1 MQFKRH
7 NQISSWKRIQNFHL
21 MFKWSNFSESLLV
34 RSVYLITIPIVLV
47 QIIGIVIFFE
57 LHWDLVLKRSAQSI
71 SNEIK
76 ILEMQKD
83 SSSINN
89 YANTLQI
96 IRTDNLDISEA
107 EEVTN
112 WIFKKRMNY
121 SLNQISGD
129 FQVLQNQNH
138 FIFFDKKKLE
148 YFYLVPKKRVET
160 KTVAGFFLWTI
171 AVSVILSLI
180 SYLFIKKQIQPLKR
194 LGIITRS
201 FGRGIETPNL
211 KPTGSSE
218 VRGLIKDFNNMHN
231 NINSTLD
238 NQRNMLAGI
247 SHDLKTPLT
256 RINLM
261 IDEINNETLR
271 NSISQN
277 ISDMNIMLN
286 HYLDFIKNEKNENL
300 DEINTSNFIS
310 NIAQNYQKLEVLVNN
325 ENKIFIRKNQITR
338 AVMNI
343 LDNADKFA
351 EKIFISSNLINNK
364 WEIDIEDNGPG
375 TTLSQEELIRPFVKG
390 SDQLNQGTGLGLS
403 IVQKLIKLNNG
414 ELNFQKSSHG
424 GLKVSVILQI

>member
-1 MQFKRH
+1 M
-7 NQISSWKRIQNFHL
+7 L
-21 MFKWSNFSESLLV
+21 KWSNFSESLLV

-47 QIIGIVIFFE
+47 QILGIVIFFE

-76 ILEMQKD
+76 ILELQKD
-83 SSSINN
+83 SPSIDN

-96 IRTDNLDISEA
+96 IRTDNFDINKA
-107 EEVTN
+107 EKVSN
-112 WIFKKRMNY
+112 WIFKKRMKN
-121 SLNQISGD
+121 SLVQISGN
-129 FQVLQNQNH
+129 FEVLQNQNH

-160 KTVAGFFLWTI
+160 KTVGGFFLWTI
-171 AVSVILSLI
+171 AVSIILSLI

-231 NINSTLD
+231 NINTTLD

-261 IDEINNETLR
+261 IEEINSETLK

-277 ISDMNIMLN
+277 ISEMNIMLN

-300 DEINTSNFIS
+300 DEINTSKFIS
-310 NIAQNYQKLEVLVNN
+310 NLAQNYPKLEILSNS
-325 ENKIFIRKNQITR
+325 ERQIFIRKNQITR
-338 AVMNI
+338 ALMNI

-351 EKIFISSNLINNK
+351 EKIFISSNFFNNNWK
-364 WEIDIEDNGPG
+364 IEIEDNGPG
-375 TTLSQEELIRPFVKG
+375 TNLSQEELIRPFVKG

-403 IVQKLIKLNNG
+403 IVQKLLKLNNG
-414 ELNFQKSSHG
+414 ELNFQRSSHG
-424 GLKVSVILQI
+424 GLKVSVVLQF

>member
-1 MQFKRH
+1 
-7 NQISSWKRIQNFHL
+7 
-21 MFKWSNFSESLLV
+21 MFKWKNFSESLLV

-47 QIIGIVIFFE
+47 QIIGIIIFYE

-76 ILEMQKD
+76 ILEMKKD
-83 SSSINN
+83 SPSINN

-96 IRTDNLDISEA
+96 IRTDNLDFSKT

-112 WIFKKRMNY
+112 WIFKKRMKN
-121 SLNQISGD
+121 SLNQLSGN
-129 FQVLQNQNH
+129 FEVLQNQTH
-138 FIFFDKKKLE
+138 FIFFDKKKLKF
-148 YFYLVPKKRVET
+148 FYLVPKKRVET
-160 KTVAGFFLWTI
+160 KTVGGFFLWTI
-171 AVSVILSLI
+171 AVSIILSLI

-261 IDEINNETLR
+261 IEEINNETLK

-277 ISDMNIMLN
+277 ISEMNIMLN

-300 DEINTSNFIS
+300 DEINTSDFIS
-310 NIAQNYQKLEVLVNN
+310 NLTQNYPKLQILNN
-325 ENKIFIRKNQITR
+325 ISNQIFIRKNQITR
-338 AVMNI
+338 AIMNI

-351 EKIFISSNLINNK
+351 EKIFISSNILNNNWK
-364 WEIDIEDNGPG
+364 IEIEDNGPG
-375 TTLSQEELIRPFVKG
+375 TNLSQEQLIRPFVKG

-424 GLKVSVILQI
+424 GLKVTVILQI

>member
-1 MQFKRH
+1 M
-7 NQISSWKRIQNFHL
+7 I
-21 MFKWSNFSESLLV
+21 KWSNFSESLLV

-47 QIIGIVIFFE
+47 QIIGIIIFFE

-83 SSSINN
+83 SPSLNN

-96 IRTDNLDISEA
+96 IRTDNVDITKA
-107 EEVTN
+107 KEVSN
-112 WIFKKRMNY
+112 WIFKKRMRN
-121 SLNQISGD
+121 SLRQISKNYE
-129 FQVLQNQNH
+129 VLQDKNY
-138 FIFFDKKKLE
+138 FIFFDKKNSE
-148 YFYLVPKKRVET
+148 YFYLIPRKRVET
-160 KTVAGFFLWTI
+160 KTVSGFFLWTI
-171 AVSVILSLI
+171 AVSIILSII

-261 IDEINNETLR
+261 IEEINNEVLKD
-271 NSISQN
+271 SISQN
-277 ISDMNIMLN
+277 ISEMNIMLN
-286 HYLDFIKNEKNENL
+286 HYLDFIKNEKSENL
-300 DEINTSNFIS
+300 DEINTESFIS
-310 NIAQNYQKLEVLVNN
+310 KISQNYEKLEVLSNH
-325 ENKIFIRKNQITR
+325 ENQIFIRKNQITR

-351 EKIFISSNLINNK
+351 KKVYLRSYFVNNK
-364 WEIDIEDNGPG
+364 WILEVEDDGPG
-375 TTLSQEELIRPFVKG
+375 TTLSQEQLIRPFVKG
-390 SDQLNQGTGLGLS
+390 SEQLNQGTGLGLS

-414 ELNFQKSSHG
+414 ELNFQKSSYG
-424 GLKVSVILQI
+424 GLKVSIILKV

>member
-1 MQFKRH
+1 
-7 NQISSWKRIQNFHL
+7 
-21 MFKWSNFSESLLV
+21 MFKWKNFSESLLV

-47 QIIGIVIFFE
+47 QIIGIIIFFE

-76 ILEMQKD
+76 ILEMKKD
-83 SSSINN
+83 SPSINN

-96 IRTDNLDISEA
+96 IRNDSLDFNKT
-107 EEVTN
+107 EEVSN
-112 WIFKKRMNY
+112 WIFKKRMKN
-121 SLNQISGD
+121 SLNQLSGN
-129 FQVLQNQNH
+129 FEVLQNQTH

-148 YFYLVPKKRVET
+148 FFYLVPKKRVET
-160 KTVAGFFLWTI
+160 KTVGGFFLWTI
-171 AVSVILSLI
+171 AVSIILSLI

-261 IDEINNETLR
+261 IEDINSETLK

-277 ISDMNIMLN
+277 ISEMNIMLN

-300 DEINTSNFIS
+300 DEINTSDFIS
-310 NIAQNYQKLEVLVNN
+310 NLTQNYPKLQILINN
-325 ENKIFIRKNQITR
+325 SNQIFIRKNQITR
-338 AVMNI
+338 AIMNI

-351 EKIFISSNLINNK
+351 EKIFISSNILNNTWK
-364 WEIDIEDNGPG
+364 IEIEDNGPG
-375 TTLSQEELIRPFVKG
+375 TNLSQEQLIRPFVKG

-424 GLKVSVILQI
+424 GLKVTVILQI

>member
-1 MQFKRH
+1 
-7 NQISSWKRIQNFHL
+7 
-21 MFKWSNFSESLLV
+21 MFKWKNFSESLLV

-47 QIIGIVIFFE
+47 QIIGIIIFFE

-76 ILEMQKD
+76 ILEMKKD
-83 SSSINN
+83 SHSINN

-96 IRTDNLDISEA
+96 IRTDNLDFSKT
-107 EEVTN
+107 EEVSN
-112 WIFKKRMNY
+112 WIFKKRMKN
-121 SLNQISGD
+121 SLNQLSGN
-129 FQVLQNQNH
+129 FEVLQNQTH

-148 YFYLVPKKRVET
+148 FFYLVPKKRVET
-160 KTVAGFFLWTI
+160 KTVGGFFLWTI
-171 AVSVILSLI
+171 AVSIILSLI

-261 IDEINNETLR
+261 IEEIDSETLK

-277 ISDMNIMLN
+277 ISEMNIMLN

-300 DEINTSNFIS
+300 DEINTSDFIS
-310 NIAQNYQKLEVLVNN
+310 NLTQNYPKLQILNN
-325 ENKIFIRKNQITR
+325 NSNQIFIRKNQITR
-338 AVMNI
+338 AIMNI

-351 EKIFISSNLINNK
+351 EKIFISSNILNNTWK
-364 WEIDIEDNGPG
+364 IEIEDNGPG
-375 TTLSQEELIRPFVKG
+375 TNLSQEQLIRPFVKG

-424 GLKVSVILQI
+424 GLKVTVILQI

>member
-1 MQFKRH
+1 
-7 NQISSWKRIQNFHL
+7 
-21 MFKWSNFSESLLV
+21 MFKWKNFSESLLV

-47 QIIGIVIFFE
+47 QIIGIIIFFE

-76 ILEMQKD
+76 ILEMKKD
-83 SSSINN
+83 SPSINN

-96 IRTDNLDISEA
+96 IRTDNLDFSKT
-107 EEVTN
+107 EEVSN
-112 WIFKKRMNY
+112 WIFKKRMKN
-121 SLNQISGD
+121 SLNQLSGN
-129 FQVLQNQNH
+129 FEVLQNQTH

-148 YFYLVPKKRVET
+148 FFYLVPKKRVET
-160 KTVAGFFLWTI
+160 KTVGGFFLWTI
-171 AVSVILSLI
+171 AVSIILSLI

-261 IDEINNETLR
+261 IEEINNETLK

-277 ISDMNIMLN
+277 ISEMNIMLN

-300 DEINTSNFIS
+300 DEINTSDFIS
-310 NIAQNYQKLEVLVNN
+310 NLTQNYPKLQILNN
-325 ENKIFIRKNQITR
+325 NSNQIFIRKNQITR
-338 AVMNI
+338 AIMNI

-351 EKIFISSNLINNK
+351 EKIFISSNILNNNWK
-364 WEIDIEDNGPG
+364 IEIEDNGPG
-375 TTLSQEELIRPFVKG
+375 TNLSQEQLIRPFVKG

-424 GLKVSVILQI
+424 GLKVTVILQI